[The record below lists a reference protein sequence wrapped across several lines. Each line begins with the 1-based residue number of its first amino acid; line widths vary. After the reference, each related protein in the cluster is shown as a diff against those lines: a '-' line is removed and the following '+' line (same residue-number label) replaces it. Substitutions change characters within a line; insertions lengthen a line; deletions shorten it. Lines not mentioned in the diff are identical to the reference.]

1 MTAFPVP
8 SSDPINN
15 PTILAPYDESAR
27 LRKRVSILERPTR
40 GRFRNTVSIDF
51 GSIAAGGVGTASVA
65 VDGAVVGQLVAL
77 GPPDNVDAGLLWS
90 GYVSSDGVVEIRLFN
105 STGGPIDPAAGD
117 WKVSVIP

>member
-1 MTAFPVP
+1 MTAYPVP
-8 SSDPINN
+8 SSDPQNN
-15 PTILAPYDESAR
+15 ASILAPYDETTKI
-27 LRKRVSILERPTR
+27 RKRLGILERPTR

-51 GSIAAGGVGTASVA
+51 GSIAAGAVGTANVA

-90 GYVSSDGVVEIRLFN
+90 GFVSSDGVVEIRLFN
-105 STGGPIDPAAGD
+105 STGGAIDPAAGD